1 VPSPILDI
9 VVLVHD
15 HSDWADLCIRSVENF
30 TSNPY
35 RLIIVDSHSTEDR
48 THVWF
53 REVEKRGHTVFR
65 LAENRSFSAGVNVGA
80 ALGTAPFIAILNDD
94 AIVTE
99 GWDAALLQDANPK
112 HVGLV
117 GARSNYVSGPQ
128 GDPSWVGEPPYL
140 VFVCVGLRREVWDK
154 VGPMDE
160 ITFDG
165 FSTEDIDYSW
175 RVKAAGYELKVSSAY
190 VLHAG
195 SRTLQKE
202 VGAWVMGPQ
211 GVSTTELRLRNDAK
225 YNARLKDKWGQEWI
239 DAHSKI
245 QGKGLVASFHA
256 EEWTRVAFMGGLM
269 GLRRSDGIG
278 FSYYHHKRTP
288 IPFARTLVAD
298 YALDQGFDWLVQLD
312 DDATFPSDLLRRL
325 LAHQK
330 DVVCALAYQRRPP
343 HLACAYEIGA
353 DGMIGKT
360 LEGIEHT
367 GLRRVDVSGFHC
379 SIMRTSVIK
388 RLREGVKDEAGNVTV
403 PGTRQYYGGFDNKVG
418 EDFAFCLN
426 CKKIGVQIHVDTEL
440 ISGHIGDS
448 IIVDEAY
455 KQRFL
460 ASGGH

>member
-1 VPSPILDI
+1 
-9 VVLVHD
+9 
-15 HSDWADLCIRSVENF
+15 
-30 TSNPY
+30 
-35 RLIIVDSHSTEDR
+35 
-48 THVWF
+48 
-53 REVEKRGHTVFR
+53 
-65 LAENRSFSAGVNVGA
+65 
-80 ALGTAPFIAILNDD
+80 
-94 AIVTE
+94 
-99 GWDAALLQDANPK
+99 
-112 HVGLV
+112 
-117 GARSNYVSGPQ
+117 
-128 GDPSWVGEPPYL
+128 
-140 VFVCVGLRREVWDK
+140 
-154 VGPMDE
+154 
-160 ITFDG
+160 
-165 FSTEDIDYSW
+165 
-175 RVKAAGYELKVSSAY
+175 
-190 VLHAG
+190 
-195 SRTLQKE
+195 
-202 VGAWVMGPQ
+202 
-211 GVSTTELRLRNDAK
+211 
-225 YNARLKDKWGQEWI
+225 
-239 DAHSKI
+239 
-245 QGKGLVASFHA
+245 
-256 EEWTRVAFMGGLM
+256 M